1 MPVQMIGGIAAALV
15 VVGVG
20 VMLMG
25 GEEAPAPR
33 ADAMA
38 TTEPAAE
45 PAQPVAAAST
55 APATAPEGTQSAV
68 AAPAVTETPAPP
80 AADTP
85 AATEAPA
92 AEAAVTDAP
101 VAEAPVAAAEQAAPE
116 EPTEAVSAEAEANV
130 PAPQVPVV
138 LQENQIAFA
147 AWDVE
152 MPFIEDN
159 RMIGGQ
165 RVAIV
170 LRLLPNVEVAEA
182 GDWLAN
188 GLILHTVNGVDI
200 QQSGSIATAV
210 LNAMKVDPDGKARV
224 VVEYSGSSLDR
235 QTGLMTVPATRRIS
249 LTNGVNVTISTIEG
263 EWKAVVTGITR
274 PEATDLRQG
283 DILFRDKTT
292 GVAIDGPDTLET
304 VMAALVEAGTPV
316 TEFSIIR
323 DNRLANAYM
332 HLAAKTGE

>member
-25 GEEAPAPR
+25 ADEAPAPH

-38 TTEPAAE
+38 ATEPAAE
-45 PAQPVAAAST
+45 PAQPVATVST
-55 APATAPEGTQSAV
+55 ASEGTQSAA
-68 AAPAVTETPAPP
+68 AAPAVTEPP
-80 AADTP
+80 AQP
-85 AATEAPA
+85 ATGAPAETEAPA
-92 AEAAVTDAP
+92 AEVAVMVEPAAETP
-101 VAEAPVAAAEQAAPE
+101 VAPAEAVAAEVP
-116 EPTEAVSAEAEANV
+116 AEAEPTV
-130 PAPQVPVV
+130 PAPQAPVV
-138 LQENQIAFA
+138 LQENQIGFA
-147 AWDVE
+147 AWDVQ

-170 LRLLPNVEVAEA
+170 LRLLPNVDVAEA
-182 GDWLAN
+182 GDWLSN
-188 GLILHTVNGVDI
+188 GLILHKVNGVDI
-200 QQSGSIATAV
+200 QQAGSITTAV

-235 QTGLMTVPATRRIS
+235 QTGLMAVPATRLVS
-249 LTNGVNVTISTIEG
+249 LANGVNVTVSTVEG

-304 VMAALVEAGTPV
+304 VMAALVEADTPV

-332 HLAAKTGE
+332 HLAAKTGQ